1 MFFDLDRLDRTRF
14 LGILVVPD
22 VHGHPQALAEAATRA
37 ANDSLFLVQLGDLV
51 DRGPAS
57 AKVVALMR
65 DIEAA
70 GVGTF
75 LSGNHEY
82 KLLKYVR
89 SGSYGSPSRVQVH
102 QELHDHGQGLLD
114 WYLSRIADERLFAR
128 APKVLLAHAAYHPEM
143 SNRTPS
149 VSEELRERALFGMR
163 DRTRRKRVRSREWVG
178 EIPGGI
184 TVVVGHDV
192 VSTNAVVRESN
203 ARGGE
208 AMFLDTGGW
217 HPSGRW
223 STLTLDW
230 TALGL
235 EMG

>member
-82 KLLKYVR
+82 KLLKYVQ
-89 SGSYGSPSRVQVH
+89 SGSYGSP
-102 QELHDHGQGLLD
+102 
-114 WYLSRIADERLFAR
+114 AR
-128 APKVLLAHAAYHPEM
+128 AGSSGASRPWPRSTRLVPL
-143 SNRTPS
+143 SNRGRAT
-149 VSEELRERALFGMR
+149 LRARPEGAAGA
-163 DRTRRKRVRSREWVG
+163 RRVP
-178 EIPGGI
+178 PG
-184 TVVVGHDV
+184 DEQPD
-192 VSTNAVVRESN
+192 AKCQ
-203 ARGGE
+203 RG
-208 AMFLDTGGW
+208 A
-217 HPSGRW
+217 S
-223 STLTLDW
+223 
-230 TALGL
+230 
-235 EMG
+235 